1 MYFVTW
7 SLLNWSKELT
17 LSNDRYKIKDIRCIL
32 PNDRFKN
39 EHSNRHRQMIT
50 NKNYDRCT
58 HSYARRSLMQFG
70 YEIRRKD
77 CEIINANKYLMFANL

>member
-1 MYFVTW
+1 MY
-7 SLLNWSKELT
+7 
-17 LSNDRYKIKDIRCIL
+17 L

-39 EHSNRHRQMIT
+39 EHSNKHCRMIA
-50 NKNYDRCT
+50 NKYVDRCT
-58 HSYARRSLMQFG
+58 HSCARRSLMQFG